1 MANKVK
7 VWRDLEEEW
16 ELHQWDMMPDVE
28 DLSVY
33 WELQAQAQQERRDEY
48 LKWNKFFE
56 SKETQRDLMKR
67 LGRHQSE

>member
-33 WELQAQAQQERRDEY
+33 WELQSQAQQERRDEY

-56 SKETQRDLMKR
+56 SKETHRDLMKR

>member
-16 ELHQWDMMPDVE
+16 ELHKWDMMPDVE
-28 DLSVY
+28 DLSIY
-33 WELQAQAQQERRDEY
+33 WELQAQAQ
-48 LKWNKFFE
+48 
-56 SKETQRDLMKR
+56 KETHRDLMKR